1 MTDVYLFDSQ
11 IKFINEDGRLTDLAF
26 IFLNQLWQRTG
37 GPTDAVITS
46 SDEAIATYSWSTP
59 FFDSDIQFITTGTS
73 FTTYGNSIIIATS
86 NITITLNPNPVNEE
100 KVTIKRA
107 TSAGS
112 VIINGGA
119 YPIDG
124 AAIYTLITNYE
135 AAQCIY
141 SAIDNGWFIV

>member
-1 MTDVYLFDSQ
+1 MTHVYLPN
-11 IKFINEDGRLTDLAF
+11 INVQFVNEKGKLSEAGYR
-26 IFLNQLWQRTG
+26 FLYFLWERTG
-37 GPTDAVITS
+37 GHEDVSAISLGNDNYYWNTPSFENDIYYVSTATD
-46 SDEAIATYSWSTP
+46 
-59 FFDSDIQFITTGTS
+59 ITTP
-73 FTTYGNSIIIATS
+73 GNAVIIATS
-86 NITITLNPNPVNEE
+86 NITVTLNPYPADKE